1 MKWWDD
7 LWLNEGFAS
16 YVENIGVNTF
26 RPELKMLDQFVITNM
41 QRSMHLDQLA
51 NSHPISVVVKNPNEI
66 SSLFDD
72 ISYHKVSL
80 IICRRL

>member
-16 YVENIGVNTF
+16 YVENIGVNKF
-26 RPELKMLDQFVITNM
+26 RPELKMMEQFVITNI

-51 NSHPISVVVKNPNEI
+51 NSHPISVVVQNPDEI

-72 ISYHKVSL
+72 ISYHKVGL
-80 IICRRL
+80 R